1 MIVQVNV
8 VLNRTIS
15 DNDCC
20 FDNLAVVIFRVKVN
34 CIRSIIDLIPSIIDG
49 IKLWLLSVNNQSSIP
64 STDVI
69 HLTLTLKMTTA
80 KLSKQQSVSA
90 IVLLHRLSK
99 CQSMSTTDLLR
110 TKLTRMIML
119 NLLRKW
125 LLGSNFPQ
133 FNIIIIFIITVI
145 ITNITKI
152 LSSEW
157 LSIALK
163 IV

>member
-34 CIRSIIDLIPSIIDG
+34 CIRSIDG

-110 TKLTRMIML
+110 TKFTRMIML

>member
-8 VLNRTIS
+8 VLNRTIA
-15 DNDCC
+15 DTDCC
-20 FDNLAVVIFRVKVN
+20 LDNLVVVIFRVKVS
-34 CIRSIIDLIPSIIDG
+34 CITSIDG
-49 IKLWLLSVNNQSSIP
+49 IKLWLLSVNKQSSIP

-80 KLSKQQSVSA
+80 TLSKQQSVSA
-90 IVLLHRLSK
+90 MVLLHRLSK
-99 CQSMSTTDLLR
+99 RQSMSTTDLLR
-110 TKLTRMIML
+110 TKFTRMIML
-119 NLLRKW
+119 NLLMKW

-133 FNIIIIFIITVI
+133 FNIIIIFTITVI